1 MPMNPTLRFPR
12 TPTSLLAIAAA
23 LALAVTATVEP
34 VPAQDDPL
42 YLTGGQVVDVAS
54 GEVLSGVDVV
64 VRDGRIQR
72 VAPTAEVDPPPS
84 GARVVELE
92 GRYVLPG
99 LVDAHTHLAG
109 LASARRALESG
120 VTTARAVGVGGY
132 RDVAIRRMVREGTLP
147 GPDLLAAGVFVT
159 PELGDAVLTDPGLS
173 AFHDREVRSAEDLR
187 RVVSVNADRGVDW
200 VKTRATRRA
209 GLPEQDPR
217 QQVYTEEQLRTIV
230 DEGSRHGVPVAV
242 HAHGDAGMRAAVRAG
257 ARSIE
262 HGTYASEET
271 LRLMAKR
278 GTYLVPT
285 VAVVEDLTRPGGDYS
300 GPLLETRGRHMLP
313 RIRETAERAWDLGVP
328 IVAGVD
334 TGYGPESVLRIGHE
348 LEELVGVGISPLE
361 ALRSATTRAAEMLG
375 IEGRTGRV
383 EAGYEADLVVV
394 DRNPLEDIRY
404 VQDVLVVVSDGRL
417 AVDRLPF
424 AREGGGSP

>member
-1 MPMNPTLRFPR
+1 MTPLSRRSLAPTS
-12 TPTSLLAIAAA
+12 SLLATAAA
-23 LALAVTATVEP
+23 LALAVAAAAEP
-34 VPAQDDPL
+34 ASAQDAPL
-42 YLTGGQVVDVAS
+42 YLTGGTVVDVAS
-54 GEVLSGVDVV
+54 GELRSGVDVV
-64 VRDGRIQR
+64 VRDGRIRR
-72 VAPTAEVDPPPS
+72 VAPSEQVGTPPD
-84 GARVVELE
+84 GARVVELD

-99 LVDAHTHLAG
+99 LIDAHTHLGG

-132 RDVAIRRMVREGTLP
+132 RDVALREMAREGTIP
-147 GPDLLAAGVFVT
+147 GPDLLSAGVFVT
-159 PELGDAVLTDPGLS
+159 PELGDAVLADSRLAP
-173 AFHDREVRSAEDLR
+173 FHGREVRSAEDLR
-187 RVVSVNADRGVDW
+187 RVVEVNADRGVDW
-200 VKTRATRRA
+200 IKTRATRRA

-217 QQVYTEEQLRTIV
+217 QQVYTEEQLRAIV
-230 DEGSRHGVPVAV
+230 EEGSRHGIPVAV
-242 HAHGDAGMRAAVRAG
+242 HAHGDAGMQAAVRAG

-262 HGTYASEET
+262 HGTYGSGET
-271 LRLMAKR
+271 LRLMAER

-285 VAVVEDLTRPGGDYS
+285 IAVVEDLTRPGGDYS

-313 RIRETAERAWDLGVP
+313 RIRQTAARARELGVP

-348 LEELVGVGISPLE
+348 LEELVGVGLSPLE

-375 IEGRTGRV
+375 IGDRTGRI

-424 AREGGGSP
+424 AREAGGTP

>member
-1 MPMNPTLRFPR
+1 MPMSPTPRFPR
-12 TPTSLLAIAAA
+12 TPTSLLATAAA
-23 LALAVTATVEP
+23 LTLAVTATVEP
-34 VPAQDDPL
+34 VSAQGDPL

-64 VRDGRIQR
+64 VRDGRIHR

-132 RDVAIRRMVREGTLP
+132 RDVAIRRMVQEGPLP

-159 PELGDAVLTDPGLS
+159 PGLGDAVLADPGLS

-200 VKTRATRRA
+200 IKTRATRRA

-230 DEGSRHGVPVAV
+230 DEGSRRGVPVAV

-313 RIRETAERAWDLGVP
+313 RIRETAARAWDLGVP

-348 LEELVGVGISPLE
+348 LEELVGVGLSPLE

-404 VQDVLVVVSDGRL
+404 VQDVLVVVSDGRV

-424 AREGGGSP
+424 AREGAGSP